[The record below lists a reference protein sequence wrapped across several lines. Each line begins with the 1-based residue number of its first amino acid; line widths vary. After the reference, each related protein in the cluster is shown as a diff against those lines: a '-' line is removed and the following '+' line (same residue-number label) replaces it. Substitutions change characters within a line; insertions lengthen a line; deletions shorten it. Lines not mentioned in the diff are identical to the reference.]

1 MAEVMSASAI
11 DSAQNLAGKSIVLE
25 MGARLGVIDLLMQ
38 DEPFDAQ
45 RVVRVSGASR
55 HFVESYLAALGK
67 LGLAA
72 RVPDAEL
79 TFAGSNERR
88 TVMATRLLAKPTAL
102 TDRCHMQ
109 FRSHDRGQAQG

>member
-11 DSAQNLAGKSIVLE
+11 DSAQNLAGKSIFLE

-55 HFVESYLAALGK
+55 HESRAIRDFPLDADAL
-67 LGLAA
+67 
-72 RVPDAEL
+72 
-79 TFAGSNERR
+79 
-88 TVMATRLLAKPTAL
+88 LLAQLNHRQDPPRL
-102 TDRCHMQ
+102 
-109 FRSHDRGQAQG
+109 RGPLRPWPCEGLPRH

>member
-11 DSAQNLAGKSIVLE
+11 DSAQNLAGKSIFLE

-38 DEPFDAQ
+38 DEPFNAQ

-55 HFVESYLAALGK
+55 HFVESYLAALCK

-72 RVPDAEL
+72 RVPDADTYTHLCWE
-79 TFAGSNERR
+79 
-88 TVMATRLLAKPTAL
+88 
-102 TDRCHMQ
+102 Q
-109 FRSHDRGQAQG
+109 